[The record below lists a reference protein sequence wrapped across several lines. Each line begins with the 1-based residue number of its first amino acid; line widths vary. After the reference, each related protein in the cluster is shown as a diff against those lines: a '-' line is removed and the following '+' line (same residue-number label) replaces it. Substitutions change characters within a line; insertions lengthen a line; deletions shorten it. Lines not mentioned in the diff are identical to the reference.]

1 MKVTIKGIIKENKED
16 LLVDKIS
23 QYMIEDT
30 QYEYNQRGERI
41 VILYPFYN
49 VENYYSL
56 ENVLRI
62 LIKRKENINTR
73 SPEILT
79 YILYTYGIKD
89 WNLITMISHTYY
101 RLLYYKV
108 KEMIESTNNPI
119 NESVERKEE
128 TLNRIVDF
136 MIEDTKW
143 DVYMEHEDDWEYVQ
157 VTIYYPGGD
166 SDEYKTKD
174 MEKDWDMFH
183 TNGNDDS
190 YIKDNFG
197 ITEKWIIQELYDR
210 YIKKLRPIIYE
221 EMKNFENN
229 Y

>member
-1 MKVTIKGIIKENKED
+1 MLD
-16 LLVDKIS
+16 
-23 QYMIEDT
+23 DT
-30 QYEYNQRGERI
+30 EYEYNQRSER
-41 VILYPFYN
+41 VIIFFPFYR
-49 VENYYSL
+49 VENYYTL
-56 ENVLRI
+56 DKVLPCLLRRGYDI
-62 LIKRKENINTR
+62 DMVNYIQR
-73 SPEILT
+73 T
-79 YILYTYGIKD
+79 YSIKD